1 MRMEFSRKLPDPT
14 ETKDMLPL
22 SEELAAAVK
31 KQTAELKAILSGQS
45 DRIVLIIGP
54 CSADSEDS
62 VLDYVSRLVPV
73 QEKVKDRIL
82 IVRPRL
88 CLPAGSGPGKGK
100 GPDPDRSE
108 NLYEQTPHHGRGV

>member
-22 SEELAAAVK
+22 SEALAAAVK

-54 CSADSEDS
+54 CSA
-62 VLDYVSRLVPV
+62 
-73 QEKVKDRIL
+73 Q
-82 IVRPRL
+82 
-88 CLPAGSGPGKGK
+88 
-100 GPDPDRSE
+100 
-108 NLYEQTPHHGRGV
+108 